1 MIPGDLYVA
10 IEEHCPVGTLSSR
23 LGLNEKQVERFCAL
37 GCSPCCAKEMME
49 RYSRRIPSDKL
60 VLVVE
65 TPAYRSHET
74 ASETA
79 SDNLEV
85 I

>member
-10 IEEHCPVGTLSSR
+10 I
-23 LGLNEKQVERFCAL
+23 F
-37 GCSPCCAKEMME
+37 
-49 RYSRRIPSDKL
+49 

-65 TPAYRSHET
+65 NPAHCSHET

>member
-10 IEEHCPVGTLSSR
+10 I
-23 LGLNEKQVERFCAL
+23 F
-37 GCSPCCAKEMME
+37 
-49 RYSRRIPSDKL
+49 

-65 TPAYRSHET
+65 NPTYRSHET